1 MAFVNFQNVTTH
13 KHRVVK
19 KREFTLSEADKLLRN
34 DVYSMVVIP
43 CRNNPGHVDIHFY
56 NDDGY
61 YSFEVN
67 NLLDSDVK
75 YLYKIYPMLY
85 NHVEDL
91 PF

>member
-1 MAFVNFQNVTTH
+1 MAFVDFQNVTTH

-34 DVYSMVVIP
+34 DVYSMIVVPNCNSP
-43 CRNNPGHVDIHFY
+43 CKVNVHFY

-67 NLLDSDVK
+67 DLLDSDVK
-75 YLYKIYPMLY
+75 YLYKTYPMLY
-85 NHVEDL
+85 NHVDDL